1 MKCFYDEDK
10 LQFEGESFKEYA
22 KWVVG
27 LLSADNIK
35 DKALR
40 VKVVYNDKG
49 YTTLP
54 KYAKYTFIEPMS
66 TVDAGGSMITKLGI
80 DLFEKPIV
88 ADVEKQNANPFQ
100 VVNGTLES
108 VDVTP
113 SNDSEDD
120 LPF

>member
-1 MKCFYDEDK
+1 
-10 LQFEGESFKEYA
+10 
-22 KWVVG
+22 
-27 LLSADNIK
+27 
-35 DKALR
+35 
-40 VKVVYNDKG
+40 
-49 YTTLP
+49 
-54 KYAKYTFIEPMS
+54 
-66 TVDAGGSMITKLGI
+66 MITKLGI